1 MLEYQYSSVHPAI
14 KMFFN
19 MISTWDKENLG
30 KFLLFLTGSSRVPVN
45 GFKDYKDQWKPITFS
60 PGGDKSRL
68 CVAHTYFN
76 ILDLP
81 EYEDEV
87 EMNNK
92 LLISIQEYGFG
103 LE

>member
-1 MLEYQYSSVHPAI
+1 M
-14 KMFFN
+14 MR
-19 MISTWDKENLG
+19 NLG
-30 KFLLFLTGSSRVPVN
+30 KFLLFLTGLSRVPFS
-45 GFKDYKDQWKPITFS
+45 GFKDYKNQGKPLTFC
-60 PGGDKSRL
+60 PGSDKSRL

-92 LLISIQEYGFG
+92 LLISIQEHEFG